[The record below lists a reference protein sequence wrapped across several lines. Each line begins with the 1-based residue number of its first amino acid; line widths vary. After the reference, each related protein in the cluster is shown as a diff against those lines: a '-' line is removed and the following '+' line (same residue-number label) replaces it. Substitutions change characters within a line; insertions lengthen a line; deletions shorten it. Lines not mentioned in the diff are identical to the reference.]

1 MFLFENLNHKLANY
15 CSNEDRQE
23 IAKAFI
29 FGADAHETQKRSS
42 GEPYFTHPV
51 AAAEVLTDIK
61 ADKETLIA
69 ALLHDT
75 VEDTEVT
82 SEDIKANFGQEI
94 ANLVDGVTKLLKI
107 QFKSKQEAQAENF
120 RKMMLAM
127 AHDLRVIVIKLADRL
142 HNMSTLGPL
151 RPDKRRRIAHETLEI
166 YAPLAHRLGMHDFK
180 SQLEELAFEAL
191 YPFRYRILKANVK
204 QAIGNRK
211 RLHEKLK
218 ALLIDH
224 LKELNIPENYH
235 IIGRQKHLY
244 SIYRK
249 MQKRKLPLSEI
260 MDVYGFRIIT
270 ENVTECYQLLGAV
283 HSLFK
288 PLPGRFKDYIALPK
302 ANGYQ
307 SLHTTLLGPYGV
319 PIEVQI
325 RTREMDYMA
334 EQGIAAHWLY
344 KSKGLTEQKAK
355 QWIERLS
362 EIQEHT
368 DSSIEFVENVKVD
381 LFPDEVYVFT
391 PTGEII
397 ELPRDATP
405 VDFAYAIHTEIGNH
419 CIAARVNRR
428 MTPLS
433 YTLAHGETVEIV
445 TSPTASPNP
454 AWLNFVKT
462 GKAKS
467 AIRQYIREQ
476 ANDEA
481 FNLGKRLVNRFLILN
496 KLNID
501 QDLTDPMIERIN
513 KEYGV
518 NSLKALL
525 IKIGRGEKEPTEVA
539 KFIFKCIRD
548 KEPRYKSGASI
559 FSPALLVH
567 GNESTNI
574 NFAKCC
580 YPIPGDKILGIMIP
594 NQGLEVHHRKC
605 NELKKQKVLKRNPH
619 QIVRT
624 DWGDNVNQRFACQLQ
639 IETANYTGAIA
650 DIATVIGNMGIH
662 IQQINVEESDSIYGV
677 LSMIIEVAN
686 RTELASSLRALKRL
700 PRVYRVIRRFK
711 VKQKAT
717 LIQ

>member
-1 MFLFENLNHKLANY
+1 MFLFESLNRKLATY
-15 CSNEDRQE
+15 CNDKDRAL

-29 FGADAHETQKRSS
+29 FGADAHETQTRSS

-51 AAAEVLTDIK
+51 AAAEILTDIK
-61 ADKETLIA
+61 ADRDTLIA

-82 SEDIKANFGQEI
+82 SEDIKKEFGEET

-127 AHDLRVIVIKLADRL
+127 ATDLRVIVIKLADRL

-151 RPDKRRRIAHETLEI
+151 RVDKRHRIAHETLEI

-180 SQLEELAFEAL
+180 SQLEDLAFEAL
-191 YPFRYRILKANVK
+191 YPVRYRILKVNVK
-204 QAIGNRK
+204 QALGNRK
-211 RLHEKLK
+211 RLHEKLQAYLK
-218 ALLIDH
+218 EH
-224 LKELNIPENYH
+224 LKKENIPENYSVT
-235 IIGRQKHLY
+235 GRKKHLY

-249 MQKRKLPLSEI
+249 MLKRKLPLSEI
-260 MDVYGFRIIT
+260 MDVYGFRIVT
-270 ENVTECYQLLGAV
+270 ESISECYQLLGAV

-325 RTREMDYMA
+325 RTQEMDYMA
-334 EQGIAAHWLY
+334 EQGIAAHWIY

-362 EIQEHT
+362 EIQAQT

-381 LFPDEVYVFT
+381 IFPDEVYVFT

-397 ELPRDATP
+397 ELPREATP

-419 CIAARVNRR
+419 CIGARVNRR
-428 MTPLS
+428 MTALS
-433 YTLAHGETVEIV
+433 YTLSHGETVEVI

-454 AWLNFVKT
+454 SWLNFAKT

-481 FNLGKRLVNRFLILN
+481 FNLGKQLINRFL
-496 KLNID
+496 KLNRLDID
-501 QDLTDPMIERIN
+501 HSLNDSVIERI
-513 KEYGV
+513 KKTYAV
-518 NSLKALL
+518 NSLKTLL
-525 IKIGRGEKEPTEVA
+525 IKVGRGEKEPTEVA
-539 KFIFKCIRD
+539 KFIFKCIHD
-548 KEPRYKSGASI
+548 KEPRYKSGTSI
-559 FSPALLVH
+559 FSPALLIH
-567 GNESTNI
+567 GHESTHI
-574 NFAKCC
+574 SFAKCC

-594 NQGLEVHHRKC
+594 NQGLEIHHRKC
-605 NELKKQKVLKRNPH
+605 DQLKQQKRLKRNPQ
-619 QIVRT
+619 QIVRA
-624 DWGDNVNQRFACQLQ
+624 DWGNNINQRFSCQLQ

-650 DIATVIGNMGIH
+650 DIATIIGNMGIH
-662 IQQINVEESDSIYGV
+662 IQQINVDESDDVYGV
-677 LSMIIEVAN
+677 LSMIIQVAN
-686 RTELASSLRALKRL
+686 RTDLARALRALKRL
-700 PRVYRVIRRFK
+700 PRIYRVIRKFK
-711 VKQKAT
+711 AKQKTT

>member
-1 MFLFENLNHKLANY
+1 MFLFETLNQKLANY
-15 CSNEDRQE
+15 CNEEERE
-23 IAKAFI
+23 AIANAFI
-29 FGADAHETQKRSS
+29 FGADAHEIQTRSS

-51 AAAEVLTDIK
+51 AAAEILTDIQ
-61 ADKETLIA
+61 ADKDTLIA

-82 SEDIKANFGQEI
+82 SGEIKDKFGTEVAQ
-94 ANLVDGVTKLLKI
+94 LVDGVTKLLKI

-127 AHDLRVIVIKLADRL
+127 SNDLRVIVIKLADRL

-191 YPFRYRILKANVK
+191 YPLRYRILKYNVK

-218 ALLIDH
+218 SYLIEH
-224 LKELNIPENYH
+224 LESLSIPNNYNLS
-235 IIGRQKHLY
+235 GREKHLY

-260 MDVYGFRIIT
+260 MDVYGFRIVT
-270 ENVTECYQLLGAV
+270 ESTTECYQLLGAV

-325 RTREMDYMA
+325 RTKEMDYMA

-344 KSKGLTEQKAK
+344 KSRGLTDKKAK
-355 QWIERLS
+355 QWIQRLS
-362 EIQEHT
+362 EIQAHT

-397 ELPRDATP
+397 ELPREATP

-433 YTLAHGETVEIV
+433 YMLVHGETVEVI

-467 AIRQYIREQ
+467 AIRQYVREQ

-481 FNLGKRLVNRFLILN
+481 FNLGKRLVNRFLALN
-496 KLNID
+496 NLNID
-501 QDLTDPMIERIN
+501 ESLNEQMTEQVL
-513 KEYGV
+513 KEYAV
-518 NSLKALL
+518 NSLKTLM

-539 KFIFKCIRD
+539 KFIFKCIHD
-548 KEPRYKSGASI
+548 KVPRYKSGASI

-574 NFAKCC
+574 TFAKCC

-594 NQGLEVHHRKC
+594 NQGLEIHHRKC
-605 NELKKQKVLKRNPH
+605 NELKKQKFVKRNPQ
-619 QIVRT
+619 QIVRA
-624 DWGDNVNQRFACQLQ
+624 DWGDHLNKQFACQLQ
-639 IETANYTGAIA
+639 IESANYTGAIA

-662 IQQINVEESDSIYGV
+662 IQQVNVEEADNIYGV
-677 LSMIIEVAN
+677 LSMIIAVSN
-686 RTELASSLRALKRL
+686 RTELAKALRALKRL
-700 PRVYRVIRRFK
+700 PRIYRVIRRFK
-711 VKQKAT
+711 AKQKIT
-717 LIQ
+717 LMK